1 MSEEVSSV
9 EQLTLSLLGRIAFKN
24 DDLKILVQKGSKK
37 PVQVLAAYNLCD
49 GNTPVTTI
57 ARRARI
63 AQPSLTVALAKWERL
78 GIVLKKKRGSE
89 ILPLGLFRIQ

>member
-1 MSEEVSSV
+1 MSEEGSSV

-24 DDLKILVQKGSKK
+24 DDLRILVQKGSKK
-37 PVQVLAAYNLCD
+37 PAQILAAYNLCD

-57 ARRARI
+57 ARKARV
-63 AQPSLTVALAKWERL
+63 AQPSLTEALVKWERL

-89 ILPLGLFRIQ
+89 ILPLGLFRVQ